1 MAWYYGTYSCGHE
14 GRVNVIGPMK
24 DRDWKIEKAFSN
36 LCPECYKKYAEEER
50 KKENEKALT
59 KSRKLELPELSGSE
73 KQVAWANTLRCKAIE
88 RYENQIEKIEQSV
101 EKSDTKFKFYGFSTT
116 REEFSEA
123 MTYILETKT
132 TAKYWID
139 SRYDDTFINYIE
151 EYRNYKK
158 KNDIPAEVK
167 KELED
172 LKVQLTITPENALKE
187 GVVKIKYNDKNTL
200 LSAAYI
206 KNNDF
211 IQIVK
216 SLDYKWDGSN
226 WTKEINEYTGAID
239 DRAAELGNRLILAGF
254 TVQFVTEDSK
264 ELAITGTFKKE
275 NDRWIKYLSRE
286 NALVIS
292 WNGRNDNFYKNAKK
306 LPGAY
311 WELGRM
317 LVNIEFYQKVQ
328 TFAKK
333 MQFSFSKA
341 ATDAIAQYKEKES
354 QFTHAKNE

>member
-1 MAWYYGTYSCGHE
+1 M
-14 GRVNVIGPMK
+14 
-24 DRDWKIEKAFSN
+24 
-36 LCPECYKKYAEEER
+36 
-50 KKENEKALT
+50 
-59 KSRKLELPELSGSE
+59 
-73 KQVAWANTLRCKAIE
+73 
-88 RYENQIEKIEQSV
+88 
-101 EKSDTKFKFYGFSTT
+101 
-116 REEFSEA
+116 
-123 MTYILETKT
+123 
-132 TAKYWID
+132 
-139 SRYDDTFINYIE
+139 
-151 EYRNYKK
+151 
-158 KNDIPAEVK
+158 
-167 KELED
+167 
-172 LKVQLTITPENALKE
+172 KE

-206 KNNDF
+206 KDNDF

-286 NALVIS
+286 NALAIS